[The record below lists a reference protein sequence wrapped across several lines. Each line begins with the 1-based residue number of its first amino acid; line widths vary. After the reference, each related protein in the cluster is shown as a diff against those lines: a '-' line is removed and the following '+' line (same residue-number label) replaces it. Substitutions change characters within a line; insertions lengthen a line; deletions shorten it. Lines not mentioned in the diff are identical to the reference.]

1 MGVGRMETLVGSPS
15 NLARRQLVRAHLSV
29 GLCVCVCVYT
39 RAPDPLV
46 CLCVLGS
53 RYQAQ
58 ALRKSAFP
66 EDSGLPSLGFPF
78 NPVHCPWGTGSR
90 HLEGAGSTVPALGS
104 HPPQD

>member
-1 MGVGRMETLVGSPS
+1 M
-15 NLARRQLVRAHLSV
+15 RAHLSV

-78 NPVHCPWGTGSR
+78 NPVHYR
-90 HLEGAGSTVPALGS
+90 RQLILGN
-104 HPPQD
+104 QLLKT